1 MTDRLTQELEYRW
14 QLWRTLLATGG
25 PTGVSPQRL
34 RSLGMYG
41 GAQGVWV
48 DKARTA
54 PLTANSDGV
63 TVGVLHTGSAYADD
77 LSGDG
82 VLYHYP
88 RTQRPPGRDR
98 AEIQAT
104 KAAGQLGLP
113 LVVIT
118 YPSPHAATRDVH
130 LGWVEG
136 WDDAAQLFLITFGEA
151 PPPRL
156 LPEAVETRPFSL
168 VDTREP
174 GTREVVA
181 RRGQQRFKFLVFQ
194 RYGLCCAVCDFN
206 LMEALDAAHLRPKH
220 ARGSDDPRNGLVL
233 CAVHHRAFDAGLFA
247 IEPHTWR
254 LHCRPG
260 GPDAH
265 VLRLAHVSLTH
276 LLRRPHQEA
285 LAWHWQHWRVT
296 YAEMRLEGTSGHA
309 GSAAGLRSPRHG
321 RM

>member
-63 TVGVLHTGSAYADD
+63 TVGVLH
-77 LSGDG
+77 
-82 VLYHYP
+82 HYP

-118 YPSPHAATRDVH
+118 SPSPPAATRDVH

-220 ARGSDDPRNGLVL
+220 ARGFDDPRNGLVF

>member
-1 MTDRLTQELEYRW
+1 MTERIAQELAHRR

-34 RSLGMYG
+34 RALGIYG

-54 PLTANSDGV
+54 PLTVDGGI
-63 TVGVLHTGSAYADD
+63 TVGVLHTGTAYADD
-77 LSGDG
+77 LSSDG

-104 KAAGQLGLP
+104 KAAGALGLP
-113 LVVIT
+113 LFVMT
-118 YPSPHAATRDVH
+118 YPSPQAATRDVH

-136 WDDAAQLFLITFGEA
+136 WDDEAQLFLITFGEA

-156 LPEAVETRPFSL
+156 LPDAVEASPFAL

-194 RYGLCCAVCDFN
+194 RYGLCCAVCDLG
-206 LMEALDAAHLRPKH
+206 LMEVLDAAHLRPKH
-220 ARGSDDPRNGLVL
+220 VRGSDDPRNGLVL
-233 CAVHHRAFDAGLFA
+233 CAVHHRAFNAGLFA

-254 LHCRPG
+254 LHCRPS
-260 GPDAH
+260 GPDAQA
-265 VLRLAHVSLTH
+265 LRLRHASLTH
-276 LLRRPHQEA
+276 LPRPPHPEA
-285 LAWHWQHWRVT
+285 VAWHWQHWRT
-296 YAEMRLEGTSGHA
+296 THA
-309 GSAAGLRSPRHG
+309 GAGPEGGSGLANAPGAG
-321 RM
+321 RLPT

>member
-1 MTDRLTQELEYRW
+1 MTNHIAQELEHRW

-25 PTGVSPQRL
+25 PTGVPPQRL
-34 RSLGMYG
+34 RALGMYG

-54 PLTANSDGV
+54 PLTMDSDGV
-63 TVGVLHTGSAYADD
+63 TIGVLHTGTAYADD
-77 LSGDG
+77 LSVDG

-104 KAAGQLGLP
+104 KATGELGLP
-113 LVVIT
+113 LFVIT
-118 YPSPHAATRDVH
+118 YPSPQATTRNVH

-156 LPEAVETRPFSL
+156 LPEAVETRPFTL

-206 LMEALDAAHLRPKH
+206 LTEALDAAHLRPKH

-254 LHCRPG
+254 LHWRPG

-265 VLRLAHVSLTH
+265 ALRLAHVNLTH

-285 LAWHWQHWRVT
+285 LVWHWQHWCVA
-296 YAEMRLEGTSGHA
+296 YAEIRLEGTSGQA

>member
-1 MTDRLTQELEYRW
+1 MTNHIAQELEHRW
-14 QLWRTLLATGG
+14 QLWRTPLATGG
-25 PTGVSPQRL
+25 PTGVPPQRL
-34 RSLGMYG
+34 RALGMYG

-54 PLTANSDGV
+54 PLTMDSDGV
-63 TVGVLHTGSAYADD
+63 TIGVLHTGTAYADD
-77 LSGDG
+77 LSVDG

-104 KAAGQLGLP
+104 KATGELGLP
-113 LVVIT
+113 VFVIT
-118 YPSPHAATRDVH
+118 YPSPQATTRNVH

-156 LPEAVETRPFSL
+156 LPEAVETRPFTL

-206 LMEALDAAHLRPKH
+206 LTEALDAAHLRPKH

-254 LHCRPG
+254 LHWRPG

-265 VLRLAHVSLTH
+265 ALRLAHVNLTH

-285 LAWHWQHWRVT
+285 LVWHWQHWCVA
-296 YAEMRLEGTSGHA
+296 YAEIRLEGTSGQA